1 MNSKILTRFEIF
13 VNGESQGVGFLRG
26 LEDMEIS
33 EHLKSRLMYTF
44 NKELPMPPRDM
55 IECSLVRN
63 KANTKVNIENLFSY
77 YKNIGDGKRLVSYFT
92 EKGLKKFNMQIQS
105 IINVVNRKL
114 DYEYTIGKIVLDKDD
129 DLVVYEDEYQ
139 VIQISDDLSDIT
151 SAISWDLGL
160 WSGEDDEIYSIVE
173 KKIGERDIPFTRF
186 SLLEDKEASYVRPDI
201 TIYPFYRQGYLKYVI
216 DRENKLLKI
225 TSEVFDD

>member
-13 VNGESQGVGFLRG
+13 VNGESQGIGFLKG
-26 LEDMEIS
+26 VEDMEIS
-33 EHLKSRLMYTF
+33 ERLKSSLLYTF
-44 NKELPMPPRDM
+44 NKELPMPPRDI
-55 IECSLVRN
+55 IEYSLARN
-63 KANTKVNIENLFSY
+63 KVNIENLFSY
-77 YKNIGDGKRLVSYFT
+77 YKNAGNGKRLVSYFT
-92 EKGLKKFNMQIQS
+92 QKGLKKFNMQIQN

-186 SLLEDKEASYVRPDI
+186 SLLENKEASYVRPDI